1 MHRPRK
7 LSFFAFALAGAALAV
22 SIATGFVRNTGA
34 LDQLDAL
41 IDVRHLLVTRY
52 VEEPDQQEMIE
63 GAIRGMIETVDD
75 PYTVFLEREE
85 LEAFER
91 HVQGSFSGIGAEVD
105 IHNDRL
111 RIVSPLED
119 SPAWR
124 SGILPGDVVLTIEG
138 ESTLG
143 MPITQAVQKLTG
155 EAGTDVT
162 LTVRHESGE
171 EQTLTITRAV
181 IDVKSVRGLRR
192 NADNTFDYWID
203 PDRDI
208 AYVRLTQFGTRT
220 AEEFR
225 SVLTELKEQ
234 GARGLILDLRFNPG
248 GLLEAAVKV
257 SDALLDGGQRIVSVK
272 GRSVSEQVHSSTDD
286 ATITDMPVVV
296 LANESSASASEITAG
311 ALVENGRALLVG
323 TRTFGK
329 GSVQQIQLLES
340 GIGALK
346 MTNAYYYLP
355 SGRKVHRVSGAE
367 TWGVDP
373 SPGQYVP
380 MSPEATRKM
389 LEARRESKLLRNG
402 NGGDDREDGRPAT
415 ALTPELIEAELLDPQ
430 LAAGL
435 TAMLGKL
442 DAGDWPTVGRDG
454 AQQIAARTQRQ
465 RLEERKQ
472 RLLEAIDEVEAEM
485 KALSQPATEGAIE
498 NVPEDE
504 PQTVPAD

>member
-1 MHRPRK
+1 MHRPPK
-7 LSFFAFALAGAALAV
+7 LTYIALALAGVAVAV

-34 LDQLDAL
+34 LDQLDAI

-52 VEEPDQQEMIE
+52 VEEPDQEVMIE
-63 GAIRGMIETVDD
+63 GAIRGMIEAVDD

-85 LEAFER
+85 LEAFEK
-91 HVQGSFSGIGAEVD
+91 HVRGSFSGIGAEVD

-111 RIVSPLED
+111 RIVTPLED

-124 SGILPGDVVLTIEG
+124 AGILPGDIVLSIEG

-143 MPITQAVQKLTG
+143 MPITEAVQKLTG

-162 LTVRHESGE
+162 LTVRHESGK

-192 NADNTFDYWID
+192 NTDSTFDYWID
-203 PDRDI
+203 PDRKI

-225 SVLTELKEQ
+225 SVLTELEKHN
-234 GARGLILDLRFNPG
+234 ARGLILDLRFNPG
-248 GLLEAAVKV
+248 GLLEAAVEV
-257 SDALLDGGQRIVSVK
+257 SDTLLDGGQRIVSVK
-272 GRSVSEQVHSSTDD
+272 GRSVSEQVHSSTDK
-286 ATITDMPVVV
+286 ATMTDMPVVV
-296 LANESSASASEITAG
+296 LANESSASAAEIAAG
-311 ALVENGRALLVG
+311 ALVENDRALLVG

-389 LEARRESKLLRNG
+389 LDARRESKLLRNG
-402 NGGDDREDGRPAT
+402 NGNGKDNGNGEGDGDGEDGPPRA
-415 ALTPELIEAELLDPQ
+415 ALTPELIETELLDPQ

-442 DAGDWPTVGRDG
+442 DTGEWPTVGRDG
-454 AQQIAARTQRQ
+454 AAQIAARTQIQ
-465 RLEERKQ
+465 QLEERKQ
-472 RLLEAIDEVEAEM
+472 RLLEALDEVESEMAE
-485 KALSQPATEGAIE
+485 LST
-498 NVPEDE
+498 
-504 PQTVPAD
+504 PAD

>member
-1 MHRPRK
+1 MLHRPPK
-7 LSFFAFALAGAALAV
+7 LTFIALALAGVAVAV

-34 LDQLDAL
+34 LDQLDAI

-52 VEEPDQQEMIE
+52 VEEPDQQEMIQ
-63 GAIRGMIETVDD
+63 GAIRGMIEAVDD

-85 LEAFER
+85 LEAFEK

-124 SGILPGDVVLTIEG
+124 AGILPGDIVLTIEG

-143 MPITQAVQKLTG
+143 MPITEAVQKLTG

-162 LTVRHESGE
+162 LTVRHESGQ

-192 NADNTFDYWID
+192 NADSTFDYWID
-203 PDRDI
+203 PERNI

-225 SVLTELKEQ
+225 SVLTELEKQ

-248 GLLEAAVKV
+248 GLLEAAVQV
-257 SDALLDGGQRIVSVK
+257 SDTLLDGGRQIVSIK
-272 GRSVSEQVHSSTDD
+272 GRVVSEKVHSSTDK

-296 LANESSASASEITAG
+296 LANESSASASEIAAG

-329 GSVQQIQLLES
+329 GSVQQIQLLDS
-340 GIGALK
+340 GVGALK

-355 SGRKVHRVSGAE
+355 SGRKVHRVADAE

-389 LEARRESKLLRNG
+389 LDARRESKLLRNG
-402 NGGDDREDGRPAT
+402 NGNGKDNGQPAT

-442 DAGDWPTVGRDG
+442 DTGDWPTVGRDG

-472 RLLEAIDEVEAEM
+472 RLLEALDEVESEM
-485 KALSQPATEGAIE
+485 QALSKPATEGAID
-498 NVPEDE
+498 NVPETE
-504 PQTVPAD
+504 TVPVD